1 LVDPRDYRE
10 NRWHGDLADESF
22 GLSAIAVGL
31 LLGTGPISIFP
42 ALLGVIGGLF
52 RLIRQR
58 AVHAGP
64 GDRGLATTAV
74 VIGSVT
80 GVLSVIIMFSSH
92 AV

>member
-1 LVDPRDYRE
+1 MVDPRDYRE

-64 GDRGLATTAV
+64 GDRGLATAAV

-92 AV
+92 TV

>member
-1 LVDPRDYRE
+1 MFSAETVRPKSSV
-10 NRWHGDLADESF
+10 GSIVSF

-42 ALLGVIGGLF
+42 ALLGVMGGLF

-64 GDRGLATTAV
+64 GDRGLATAAV